1 MNKGL
6 QKGVGQEI
14 CVKKGLLKMKKKPD
28 KVRINEMLEAI
39 LKVAQGDFSVQLQI
53 SERNDLLDSLAMG
66 FNMMIDDVRESVE
79 IALQNER
86 ISHMNTELKLAKEK
100 AERSDRLK
108 SAFLANMS
116 HEIRTPM
123 NGILGF
129 ADLLK
134 KPELTGEQQ
143 KKYIHIIEQSGE
155 RMLSI
160 INDLIEI
167 SKIESG
173 HMGTSLSAA
182 NINDQIDFIHS
193 FFNPEVSKKGMQFT
207 CDHPLDAT
215 QANIL
220 TDHDKVHAIL
230 TNLVKNA
237 IKFTNS
243 GYIHFGYVKQDE
255 FLHYYV
261 KDTGIGIAEENRQ
274 EIFDRFVQADE
285 TISRTYDGAGLGL
298 AISKA
303 YVEMLGGRIW
313 VESKLNG
320 GSTFNFT
327 IPYKPEFPQ
336 NLKVDT
342 LPDLKQDEGDKRLK
356 ILITEDNVSADL
368 LLSLLLDDFA
378 SEILHASN
386 GLEAVEICRK
396 NPDIDLIMMDVKMPE
411 MNGYEAVQ
419 QIREFNKNVIVI
431 AQTANALS
439 GEKEK
444 AMNAGFDDYITKPLK
459 FEVLTSAIH
468 RFFKDYKTAN
478 FQ

>member
-1 MNKGL
+1 
-6 QKGVGQEI
+6 
-14 CVKKGLLKMKKKPD
+14 MKKKPD

-39 LKVAQGDFSVQLQI
+39 LKVAQGDYSVQLEI
-53 SERNDLLDSLAMG
+53 SEHNDLLDSLAMG
-66 FNMMIDDVRESVE
+66 LNMMIDDVRDSVE

-86 ISHMNTELKLAKEK
+86 IRHINNELKLAKEK

-143 KKYIHIIEQSGE
+143 QKYIHIIEQSGE
-155 RMLSI
+155 RMLNI

-173 HMGTSLSAA
+173 HMGTSMGVA
-182 NINDQIDFIHS
+182 NINKELEFIQS
-193 FFNPEVSKKGMQFT
+193 FFKPEVSKKGMEIMH
-207 CDHPLDAT
+207 DHALEDAD
-215 QANIL
+215 ANIV
-220 TDHDKVHAIL
+220 TDHDKVNAIL

-237 IKFTNS
+237 IKFTNTGFIRF
-243 GYIHFGYVKQDE
+243 GYIKQDE
-255 FLHYYV
+255 FLQFYV
-261 KDTGIGIAEENRQ
+261 KDTGIGIAEENIH
-274 EIFDRFVQADE
+274 EVFNRFVQADE

-298 AISKA
+298 AIAKG

-313 VESKLNG
+313 VESKLKE
-320 GSTFNFT
+320 GSVFYFT
-327 IPYKPEFPQ
+327 IPYRSAFLHTEKADDKPE
-336 NLKVDT
+336 LK
-342 LPDLKQDEGDKRLK
+342 KAEGNKKLK
-356 ILITEDNVSADL
+356 ILITEDNFSADM
-368 LLSLLLDDFA
+368 LLSLLLEDYA
-378 SEILHASN
+378 SEIFHAAN
-386 GLEAVEICRK
+386 GKEGVEICRN

-419 QIREFNKNVIVI
+419 KIREFNRNVIII

-459 FEVLTSAIH
+459 HEVLISAIH
-468 RFFKDYKTAN
+468 RFFKNK
-478 FQ
+478 